1 MTNTAL
7 IPTKVDARTI
17 LDTVLNGPHGNTV
30 ILSCTI
36 CALAGIAGICFL
48 ASKGQCISLST
59 GNTKFQVTA
68 DMEKVF

>member
-36 CALAGIAGICFL
+36 CALAGIAGIL
-48 ASKGQCISLST
+48 
-59 GNTKFQVTA
+59 
-68 DMEKVF
+68 